1 MRSRHGLAGYLLLP
15 VALMPL
21 ASLLCFFG
29 QSHSLLGTLLLTA
42 GQTLFDTLPLIIAI
56 QLACALQ
63 REAQGQ
69 QVMNSAVSFF
79 ILSSVM
85 QPLAPDL
92 HHAQIACA
100 LVAGVSTALC
110 YPRLARLRLPPLLHS
125 FKGPA
130 IILILNSFIALIL
143 AFPLAAIFS
152 WLEPELLRLGGR
164 WLSNPEQGFALGFI
178 YQLLTPFGLNGVLH
192 PLLMAENGA
201 VLSQPQQSFLS
212 AHYAVQIFGL
222 PGMALALLRYAPAR
236 RRHSVI
242 GLSLLLALSGWIT
255 GATAPLVLALLFL
268 SLPLFL
274 TYALL
279 AGFLMAFCQV
289 IAIRFAIP
297 HLAGDL
303 SVLWSPELQRD
314 PLQFYTLG
322 AITLLLYAFGCQLCL
337 KLFPLQPLSW
347 EKELATEADRNHH
360 ASSDLSLLAVGY
372 LKALGGIGN
381 LISMTATLTY
391 LTVEVENPA
400 LLDEAALQR
409 LGVIT
414 RFELDSHKL
423 QLLIGPIAV
432 QLDEKIQ
439 LLAARQSL
447 DLQPR
452 ELQIAPFIV
461 R

>member
-1 MRSRHGLAGYLLLP
+1 MRSQRGLAGYLLLP

-21 ASLLCFFG
+21 ASLLCFLG

-79 ILSSVM
+79 ILSSVL

-92 HHAQIACA
+92 HHAQIGCA
-100 LVAGVSTALC
+100 LVAGVSTALF

-130 IILILNSFIALIL
+130 IILILNSFIALLL
-143 AFPLAAIFS
+143 AFPLAALYA

-178 YQLLTPFGLNGVLH
+178 YQLLTPFGLNGVFH
-192 PLLMAENGA
+192 PLLTAENGA

-222 PGMALALLRYAPAR
+222 PGMALALLRYTPAPMR
-236 RRHSVI
+236 TRMI
-242 GLSLLLALSGWIT
+242 GISLLLALSGWLT
-255 GATAPLVLALLFL
+255 GVTAPLILALLFM
-268 SLPLFL
+268 SRPLFL
-274 TYALL
+274 MHALL
-279 AGFLMAFCQV
+279 AGLLMAFCQV
-289 IAIRFAIP
+289 IEIRYAIP
-297 HLAGDL
+297 RLTGDL
-303 SVLWSPELQRD
+303 SVLWGAGLQRD

-322 AITLLLYAFGCQLCL
+322 TVALLLYASGCNLCL
-337 KLFPLQPLSW
+337 KLFPLNPLFW
-347 EKELATEADRNHH
+347 ESTQAAEADRTHH
-360 ASSDLSLLAVGY
+360 AHSDLSLLAVGY
-372 LKALGGIGN
+372 IKALGGIGN
-381 LISMTATLTY
+381 LISMAATLTY
-391 LTVEVENPA
+391 LTVEVENPE
-400 LLDEAALQR
+400 LLDEAALQK

-414 RFELDSHKL
+414 RFELDNHKL

-439 LLAARQSL
+439 MLAARQSL

-452 ELQIAPFIV
+452 ALQIAPFIV

>member
-1 MRSRHGLAGYLLLP
+1 MRSHRGLAGYLLLP

-21 ASLLCFFG
+21 ASLLCFLG

-79 ILSSVM
+79 ILSSVL

-92 HHAQIACA
+92 QHAQIGCA
-100 LVAGVSTALC
+100 LVAGVSTALF

-130 IILILNSFIALIL
+130 IILILNSFIALLL
-143 AFPLAAIFS
+143 AFPLAALYA

-178 YQLLTPFGLNGVLH
+178 YQLLTPFGLNGVFH
-192 PLLMAENGA
+192 PLLTAENGA
-201 VLSQPQQSFLS
+201 VLSQPQLSFLS

-222 PGMALALLRYAPAR
+222 PGMALALLRYTPAPMR
-236 RRHSVI
+236 TRMI
-242 GLSLLLALSGWIT
+242 GISLLLALSGWLT
-255 GATAPLVLALLFL
+255 GVTAPLILALLFM
-268 SLPLFL
+268 SRPLFL
-274 TYALL
+274 MHALL
-279 AGFLMAFCQV
+279 AGLLMAFCQV
-289 IAIRFAIP
+289 IEIRYAIP
-297 HLAGDL
+297 RLTGDL
-303 SVLWSPELQRD
+303 SVLWGAGLQRD

-322 AITLLLYAFGCQLCL
+322 TVALLLYASGCNLCL
-337 KLFPLQPLSW
+337 KLFPLNPLFW
-347 EKELATEADRNHH
+347 ESTQAAEADRTHH
-360 ASSDLSLLAVGY
+360 AHSDLSLLAVGY
-372 LKALGGIGN
+372 IKALGGIGN
-381 LISMTATLTY
+381 LISMAATLTY
-391 LTVEVENPA
+391 LTVEVENPE
-400 LLDEAALQR
+400 LLDEAALQK

-414 RFELDSHKL
+414 RFELDNHKL

-439 LLAARQSL
+439 MLAARQSL

-452 ELQIAPFIV
+452 ALQIAPFIV

>member
-1 MRSRHGLAGYLLLP
+1 MRSHRGLAGYLLLP

-21 ASLLCFFG
+21 ASLLCFLG

-79 ILSSVM
+79 ILSSVL

-92 HHAQIACA
+92 QHAQIGCA
-100 LVAGVSTALC
+100 LVAGVSTALF

-130 IILILNSFIALIL
+130 IILILNSFIALLL
-143 AFPLAAIFS
+143 AFPLAALYA

-178 YQLLTPFGLNGVLH
+178 YQLLTPFGLNGVFH
-192 PLLMAENGA
+192 PLLTAENGA

-222 PGMALALLRYAPAR
+222 PGMALALLRYTPAPMR
-236 RRHSVI
+236 TRMI
-242 GLSLLLALSGWIT
+242 GISLLLALSGWLT
-255 GATAPLVLALLFL
+255 GVTAPLILALLFM
-268 SLPLFL
+268 SRPLFL
-274 TYALL
+274 MHALL
-279 AGFLMAFCQV
+279 AGLLMAFCQV
-289 IAIRFAIP
+289 IEIRYAIP
-297 HLAGDL
+297 RLTGDL
-303 SVLWSPELQRD
+303 SVLWGAGLQRD

-322 AITLLLYAFGCQLCL
+322 TVALLLYASGCNLCL
-337 KLFPLQPLSW
+337 KLFPLNPLFW
-347 EKELATEADRNHH
+347 ESTQAAEADRTHH
-360 ASSDLSLLAVGY
+360 AHSDLSLLAVGY
-372 LKALGGIGN
+372 IKALGGIGN
-381 LISMTATLTY
+381 LISMAATLTY
-391 LTVEVENPA
+391 LTVEVENPE
-400 LLDEAALQR
+400 LLDEAALQK

-414 RFELDSHKL
+414 RFELDNHKL

-439 LLAARQSL
+439 MLAARQSL

-452 ELQIAPFIV
+452 ALQIAPFIV

>member
-1 MRSRHGLAGYLLLP
+1 MRSHRGLAGYLLLP

-21 ASLLCFFG
+21 ASLLCFLG

-79 ILSSVM
+79 ILSSVL

-92 HHAQIACA
+92 HHAQIGCA
-100 LVAGVSTALC
+100 LVAGVSTALF

-130 IILILNSFIALIL
+130 IILILNSFIALLL
-143 AFPLAAIFS
+143 AFPLAALYA

-178 YQLLTPFGLNGVLH
+178 YQLLTPFGLNGVFH

-201 VLSQPQQSFLS
+201 VLSQPQLSFLS

-222 PGMALALLRYAPAR
+222 PGMALALLRYTPAPMR
-236 RRHSVI
+236 TRMI
-242 GLSLLLALSGWIT
+242 GISLLLALSGWLT
-255 GATAPLVLALLFL
+255 GVTAPLILALLFM
-268 SLPLFL
+268 SRPLFL
-274 TYALL
+274 MHALL
-279 AGFLMAFCQV
+279 AGLLMAFCQV
-289 IAIRFAIP
+289 IEIRYAIP
-297 HLAGDL
+297 RLTGDL
-303 SVLWSPELQRD
+303 SVLWGAGLQRD

-322 AITLLLYAFGCQLCL
+322 TVALLLYASGCNLCL
-337 KLFPLQPLSW
+337 KLFPLNPLFW
-347 EKELATEADRNHH
+347 ESTQAAEADRNHH
-360 ASSDLSLLAVGY
+360 AHSDLSLLAVGY
-372 LKALGGIGN
+372 IKALGGIGN
-381 LISMTATLTY
+381 LISMAATLTY
-391 LTVEVENPA
+391 LTVEVENPE
-400 LLDEAALQR
+400 LLDEAALQK

-452 ELQIAPFIV
+452 ALQIAPFIV